1 VKLVVVTPHFAPDT
15 APTGVVLTRIV
26 EELAERDHRIEV
38 ITSLPWYRAHSIE
51 PGWGG
56 MLRRHEDT
64 PWGHITRIHPFP
76 ADDKTALVRRALAFG
91 AFSVVAGALG
101 TRGGRVD
108 GVLAVSPPLTLGL
121 SGLVIGRARR
131 APVVFNVQDV
141 YPDVAIELGALRGPR
156 VIRAARALERY
167 VYRHSDAVTVL
178 SDDLRDNV
186 ATKLGSNEKVHVI
199 PNFVDIERIRPSD
212 PENAYRREFGLEG
225 KTVVMYAGNVG
236 LSQSLDVVLDAAAA
250 LSHEPDVVFVINGS
264 GAARPPLEAK
274 ARGMSNVVFVE
285 PQAEARLPEVLAAAD
300 IHLVPLK
307 SGLARSSV
315 PSKTYSI
322 LAAGKPLVASVDTG
336 SEVARIVESAGAGV
350 AVPPEDAEALTK
362 ALRGL
367 LEEPERRSEMGA
379 AARRWVEA
387 WASPA
392 AIAESYETLF
402 SDLNR
407 NLHD

>member
-1 VKLVVVTPHFAPDT
+1 MKLVVVTPHFAPDT

-26 EELAERDHRIEV
+26 EELAARDHRIEV

-64 PWGHITRIHPFP
+64 PWGRITRIHPFP
-76 ADDKTALVRRALAFG
+76 AEDKTALVRRALAFG

-101 TRGGRVD
+101 ARGGRVD

-121 SGLVIGRARR
+121 SGLAIGKARH

-186 ATKLGSNEKVHVI
+186 AAKLGAGDKVRVI
-199 PNFVDIERIRPSD
+199 PNFVDIGRIRPAD
-212 PENAYRREFGLEG
+212 PENAYRREFGLEN

-274 ARGMSNVVFVE
+274 ARGMGNVVFVD

-336 SEVARIVESAGAGV
+336 SEVARIVESSGAGI

-402 SDLNR
+402 ESLN
-407 NLHD
+407 